1 MNANHTNHA
10 NHTKLQRNAPAVA
23 CMIEIGAACDGVTGT
38 TAGGDDRGENVE
50 PGINAAWW
58 HNGEGDVI
66 QTPHVA

>member
-1 MNANHTNHA
+1 
-10 NHTKLQRNAPAVA
+10 
-23 CMIEIGAACDGVTGT
+23 MIEIGAACDGVAGT

-66 QTPHVA
+66 QIQHVA